1 VKVWYNDSVSSF
13 CQEIAASFDTTL
25 MDAEN
30 ITYGKHSG
38 VSIGG
43 SNNVDINLVASESPS
58 LQLSFWV

>member
-1 VKVWYNDSVSSF
+1 VKVWYNDSVSLFS
-13 CQEIAASFDTTL
+13 QEIAASFDTTL

-43 SNNVDINLVASESPS
+43 ADNVDIDLVASESPS
-58 LQLSFWV
+58 LQLSFCV

>member
-1 VKVWYNDSVSSF
+1 VSSF
-13 CQEIAASFDTTL
+13 SQEIAASFDTIL

-43 SNNVDINLVASESPS
+43 SNNIDFNLVASESPS
-58 LQLSFWV
+58 LQLSFCV